1 MCLIALAWRCHPR
14 FDLALAANRDEF
26 HARPSLPARPWPED
40 PAIVGGRDLEKGG
53 SWLLASAHGR
63 WAAVT
68 NVRRG
73 LPAETAALSR
83 GELVASFVATDQSI
97 AAFLDA
103 LAPRA
108 QDYGRFNLLV
118 GTHENAHYASNFP
131 VFQQRRLAPGVHAIA
146 NADLDTLWPK
156 TRRLQ
161 GALADW
167 LHTEAGSARPDRV
180 PLLDALAD
188 TRRAADNELPD
199 TGIGIDMERFLSP
212 PFIVGERYGTRA
224 STLLLAGGG
233 EARLVERRYGA
244 AGIRQGEDEWRF
256 AWP

>member
-40 PAIVGGRDLEKGG
+40 PAIVGGRDEEKGG
-53 SWLLASAHGR
+53 SWLLASARGR

-73 LPAETAALSR
+73 LPAETAVLSR
-83 GELVASFVATDQSI
+83 GELVASFVASDLSI
-97 AAFLDA
+97 AAFLAA

-108 QDYGRFNLLV
+108 PDYGRFNLLV
-118 GTHENAHYASNFP
+118 GTHEHAHYVSNFP
-131 VFQQRRLAPGVHAIA
+131 AFPHRRLAPGVHALST
-146 NADLDTLWPK
+146 ADLDTLWPK

-167 LHTEAGSARPDRV
+167 LHTEAGSARADRS
-180 PLLDALAD
+180 PLFDALAD
-188 TRRAADNELPD
+188 TRTAEASELPD
-199 TGIGIDMERFLSP
+199 TGIGIEMERFLSP

-244 AGIRQGEDEWRF
+244 AGVQQGEQEWRF